1 MKTIKIKSLHIQNF
15 GNIKD
20 LSINFGRK
28 TLISGRNEAGKTT
41 INDAYSWLMTN
52 KLSNGSQ
59 ADGIRPHDRSG
70 IEDDNAVISVSAVI
84 EIDGAEKEFL
94 KEQRKEFTQK
104 TGKFKGNNNL
114 YFINGVPK
122 KEKEYKAY
130 VEEKILEPDNLELCT
145 NASVLLNM
153 DTKKRRAVIFDMVPD
168 ITDADVAATDV
179 RFANI
184 PPKLDDCT
192 LDELIQSVR
201 YQINGRGR
209 GDKGLKG
216 RQDELPA
223 RIDEAQRKVCDTA
236 EYSLA
241 ISGLKKEIADLDEQE
256 KSLDDVMAAY
266 DQKSKDILDLKFEQ
280 SEVVRKAN
288 EGLVH
293 QRKTLD
299 CEIFSLNQ
307 DMKSAENSLRM
318 AEMDLRHAKMGVER
332 HTAEVKKAQEDW
344 KKCSEKEFEDSQL
357 KAIQNEEFDKGS
369 LICPTCGQHFPPEQ
383 EIRIRTDFEKR
394 KAERIR
400 IAEAEKVAF
409 EDYKDKELTHITESG
424 NKAAADLK
432 ESKKAKEKAER
443 KIAEL
448 KKKITSLA
456 MKIQQKQAE
465 LSELPESVD
474 LSGNAEYQKITG
486 DIEKA
491 ESALHKIENGSE
503 QRREINRIKNE
514 KTAEIS
520 RLKTLIAES
529 EKAQERV
536 DELKEE
542 KRNVGQLLADCQQEL
557 DLLRDFQKAKCDM
570 LSETVNKMFLFV
582 KWRLFKMNQDG
593 EGYQEVCE
601 PMIENEPYGRRLNH
615 GSRALA
621 ELDICNTFQNIYGV
635 NLPIFI
641 DDSESLSSDTIDKI
655 SSSFDKQMIFLK
667 VDGCDLKIEIL
678 E

>member
-1 MKTIKIKSLHIQNF
+1 MKDIKIKSLHIQNF
-15 GNIKD
+15 GSIKD
-20 LSINFGRK
+20 LSINFGKK
-28 TLISGRNEAGKTT
+28 TLISGRNEVGKTT

-52 KLSNGSQ
+52 KLANGSQ

-130 VEEKILEPDNLELCT
+130 VEEKILDPDNLELCT

-179 RFANI
+179 RFSNI

-241 ISGLKKEIADLDEQE
+241 ISGLKKEIVDLDEQE
-256 KSLDDVMAAY
+256 KSLDDVMTAY
-266 DQKSKDILDLKFEQ
+266 DQKSKDIMDLKFEQ

-288 EGLVH
+288 EGLVQ

-318 AEMDLRHAKMGVER
+318 AEMDLKHANMGIER

-357 KAIQNEEFDKGS
+357 KAIQNEEFDKDS

-383 EIRIRTDFEKR
+383 EIQIRTDFEKR

-409 EDYKDKELTHITESG
+409 EDYKNKELTRITESG

-432 ESKKAKEKAER
+432 EAKKAQAEAGEKLS
-443 KIAEL
+443 EL
-448 KKKITSLA
+448 KQKITLLA
-456 MKIQQKQAE
+456 IEIQQKQAE
-465 LSELPESVD
+465 HSKLPESVD
-474 LSGNAEYQKITG
+474 LSDNAEYQKITG

-491 ESALHKIENGSE
+491 ESALHKMENGSE
-503 QRREINRIKNE
+503 QRREISRIKNE

-570 LSETVNKMFLFV
+570 LTDKINSMFKFV
-582 KWRLFKMNQDG
+582 KWRLFKQNLTDDSF
-593 EGYQEVCE
+593 QEVCE

-621 ELDICNTFQNIYGV
+621 ELDICNTFQNV
-635 NLPIFI
+635 HDVSLPLFV
-641 DDSESLSSDTIDKI
+641 DDFDGITENTMEKI
-655 SSSFDKQMIFLK
+655 NQFDRQMIFLK
-667 VDGCDLKIEIL
+667 ATEGDLKIEIL

>member
-1 MKTIKIKSLHIQNF
+1 MKTVKIKSLHIQNF

-52 KLSNGSQ
+52 KLANGSQ

-145 NASVLLNM
+145 NASALLNM

-184 PPKLDDCT
+184 PTKLDDCT

-256 KSLDDVMAAY
+256 KSLDDVMTAY

-280 SEVVRKAN
+280 SEIMRKAN
-288 EGLVH
+288 EGLVR
-293 QRKTLD
+293 QRNGID
-299 CEIFSLNQ
+299 EEIFSLEQ
-307 DMKSAENSLRM
+307 QKKSAERSLKSAQSDLEDFISNVKINSEKL
-318 AEMDLRHAKMGVER
+318 
-332 HTAEVKKAQEDW
+332 KKAQTDW
-344 KKCSEKEFEDSQL
+344 DIYYGKEYPEENL
-357 KAIQNEEFDKGS
+357 ERIKVEEFDENETVCRYCKQT
-369 LICPTCGQHFPPEQ
+369 LPIEQ
-383 EIRIRTDFEKR
+383 VEKKRSDFEKN
-394 KAERIR
+394 KAERI
-400 IAEAEKVAF
+400 AEEESKRKAFNEEKNKRLAE
-409 EDYKDKELTHITESG
+409 ITESG

-432 ESKKAKEKAER
+432 EAKKAQSEAGQKISELKQ
-443 KIAEL
+443 KIA
-448 KKKITSLA
+448 SLA
-456 MKIQQKQAE
+456 MEIQQKQTE
-465 LSELPESVD
+465 LSKLPESVD
-474 LSGNAEYQKITG
+474 LSGNAEYQKITAE
-486 DIEKA
+486 IEQA
-491 ESALHKIENGSE
+491 EAALHKMENGSE
-503 QRREINRIKNE
+503 QRREISRIKNE

-557 DLLRDFQKAKCDM
+557 DLLKDFQKAKCNM
-570 LSETVNKMFLFV
+570 LSEAVNKMFVFV

-621 ELDICNTFQNIYGV
+621 ELDICNTFQNV
-635 NLPIFI
+635 HDVSLPLFV
-641 DDSESLSSDTIDKI
+641 DDFDGITENTMEKI
-655 SSSFDKQMIFLK
+655 NQFDRQMIFLK
-667 VDGCDLKIEIL
+667 ASEGDLKVEIL
-678 E
+678 D

>member
-28 TLISGRNEAGKTT
+28 TLIIGRNEAGKTT

-52 KLSNGSQ
+52 KLANGSQ

-280 SEVVRKAN
+280 SEIMRKAN
-288 EGLVH
+288 EGLVQ
-293 QRKTLD
+293 QRKELD
-299 CEIFSLNQ
+299 GEIFSLEQ
-307 DMKSAENSLRM
+307 DKKSAENDLRT
-318 AEMDLRHAKMGVER
+318 AEMDLKHANMGIER
-332 HTAEVKKAQEDW
+332 HTAEVKQAQTDW
-344 KKCSEKEFEDSQL
+344 KTYYEREYPEENL
-357 KAIQNEEFDKGS
+357 ERIKAEQFDENS
-369 LICPTCGQHFPPEQ
+369 LVCPTCGQDLPEEQ
-383 EIRIRTDFEKR
+383 AEKIRDDFEQKKAKR
-394 KAERIR
+394 IKDEEGIKTAFY
-400 IAEAEKVAF
+400 EA
-409 EDYKDKELTHITESG
+409 KDKKLTEITESG

-474 LSGNAEYQKITG
+474 LSDNAEYQKITAE
-486 DIEKA
+486 IEQA
-491 ESALHKIENGSE
+491 EAALHKMENGSE
-503 QRREINRIKNE
+503 QRREISRIKNE

-557 DLLRDFQKAKCDM
+557 DLLKDFQKAKCNM
-570 LSETVNKMFLFV
+570 LSEAVNKMFVFV

-621 ELDICNTFQNIYGV
+621 ELDICNTFQNV
-635 NLPIFI
+635 HDVSLPLFV
-641 DDSESLSSDTIDKI
+641 DDFDGITENTMEKI
-655 SSSFDKQMIFLK
+655 NQFDRQMIFLK
-667 VDGCDLKIEIL
+667 ATEGDLKVEIL
-678 E
+678 D

>member
-1 MKTIKIKSLHIQNF
+1 MKTVKIKSLHIQNF

-52 KLSNGSQ
+52 KLANGSQ

-145 NASVLLNM
+145 NAPVLLNM

-168 ITDADVAATDV
+168 ITDADVAASDV

-266 DQKSKDILDLKFEQ
+266 DQKSKDIMDLRFEQ
-280 SEVVRKAN
+280 SDIVSKAN
-288 EGLVH
+288 EGLVQ
-293 QRKTLD
+293 QRKALD
-299 CEIFSLNQ
+299 NEIFSLEQ
-307 DMKSAENSLRM
+307 DKKSAENSLKM
-318 AEMDLRHAKMGVER
+318 AEMDLKHANMGVER
-332 HTAEVKKAQEDW
+332 HTAEVRKAKGDW
-344 KKCSEKEFEDSQL
+344 ETYSEREYPEENLEKI
-357 KAIQNEEFDKGS
+357 KAEQFDESS
-369 LICPTCGQHFPPEQ
+369 LICPTCGQDLPVEQ
-383 EIRIRTDFEKR
+383 AEKIRSEFERKKAIRIKTE
-394 KAERIR
+394 
-400 IAEAEKVAF
+400 
-409 EDYKDKELTHITESG
+409 EDVREQFYQQKDKKLTEITESG
-424 NKAAADLK
+424 NKAATDLK
-432 ESKKAKEKAER
+432 EAKKAKEEAEQ
-443 KIAEL
+443 KISEL
-448 KKKITSLA
+448 KQKITSFA
-456 MKIQQKQAE
+456 MEIQQKQTE
-465 LSELPESVD
+465 LSKLPESVD
-474 LSGNAEYQKITG
+474 LSDNAEYQSISMKVILA
-486 DIEKA
+486 EKA
-491 ESALHKIENGSE
+491 LNEMNNGSE
-503 QRREINRIKNE
+503 QRREINRARAE

-520 RLKTLIAES
+520 KLQTLIIES
-529 EKAQERV
+529 EKAQDRV

-542 KRNVGQLLADCQQEL
+542 QRNVSQLLADCQQEL
-557 DLLRDFQKAKCDM
+557 DLLRDFQKAKCNM
-570 LSETVNKMFLFV
+570 LSESVNKMFVFV

-621 ELDICNTFQNIYGV
+621 ELDICNTFQNV
-635 NLPIFI
+635 HNVSLPLFV
-641 DDSESLSSDTIDKI
+641 DDFDGITENTMEKIKTIR
-655 SSSFDKQMIFLK
+655 
-667 VDGCDLKIEIL
+667 
-678 E
+678 

>member
-1 MKTIKIKSLHIQNF
+1 MKDVKIKSLHIQNF
-15 GNIKD
+15 GSIKD
-20 LSINFGRK
+20 LSIAFGRK
-28 TLISGRNEAGKTT
+28 TLISGRNESGKTT

-52 KLSNGSQ
+52 KLANGSQ
-59 ADGIRPHDRSG
+59 ADGIRPHDRNG

-84 EIDGAEKEFL
+84 EIDGSEKEFL

-104 TGKFKGNNNL
+104 AGKFKGNNNL

-122 KEKEYKAY
+122 KEKEYKEY

-145 NASVLLNM
+145 NAYVLLNM
-153 DTKKRRAVIFDMVPD
+153 DTKKRRSVIFDIVPD
-168 ITDADVAATDV
+168 ITDVDVAATDV

-184 PPKLDDCT
+184 PTKLDDCT

-241 ISGLKKEIADLDEQE
+241 ISGLQKEITVLDEQE
-256 KSLDDVMAAY
+256 KSLDDVIAAY

-288 EGLVH
+288 EGLVK
-293 QRKTLD
+293 QRKELD
-299 CEIFSLNQ
+299 NAIFSLGQEKKN
-307 DMKSAENSLRM
+307 AENDLRM
-318 AEMDLRHAKMGVER
+318 AEMDLKHADMGVEW

-344 KKCSEKEFEDSQL
+344 KTYSECEYPEENLEKI
-357 KAIQNEEFDKGS
+357 KAEQFDESS
-369 LICPTCGQHFPPEQ
+369 LVCPTCGQDLPVEQ
-383 EIRIRTDFEKR
+383 
-394 KAERIR
+394 
-400 IAEAEKVAF
+400 AEKIRSEF
-409 EDYKDKELTHITESG
+409 ERKKAVRIKIEEDVREQFYQQKDKKLTEITESG

-432 ESKKAKEKAER
+432 EAKTAKAEAER

-448 KKKITSLA
+448 KQKITSLT
-456 MKIQQKQAE
+456 MEIQQKQTE
-465 LSELPESVD
+465 LSKLPESVN
-474 LSGNAEYQKITG
+474 LSDNGEYQKITVE
-486 DIEKA
+486 IAQVEA
-491 ESALHKIENGSE
+491 ALREMNNGSE
-503 QRREINRIKNE
+503 QCREINRIKSE

-520 RLKTLIAES
+520 RLQTLITES
-529 EKAQERV
+529 QKAQDRV

-542 KRNVGQLLADCQQEL
+542 QKNIAQLLADCQQEL
-557 DLLRDFQKAKCDM
+557 DLLKDFQKAKCDM
-570 LSETVNKMFLFV
+570 LSEAVNKMFVFV
-582 KWRLFKMNQDG
+582 KWRLFKINQDG

-621 ELDICNTFQNIYGV
+621 ELDICNTFQNTYGV
-635 NLPIFI
+635 SLPLFV
-641 DDSESLSSDTIDKI
+641 DDFDGITENTMEKI
-655 SSSFDKQMIFLK
+655 NQFDRQMIFLK
-667 VDGCDLKIEIL
+667 ATEGDLKVEIL

>member
-1 MKTIKIKSLHIQNF
+1 MKIVKIKSLHIQNF

-28 TLISGRNEAGKTT
+28 TLISGRNEVGKTT

-52 KLSNGSQ
+52 KLANGSQ
-59 ADGIRPHDRSG
+59 ADGIRPHDRIG

-122 KEKEYKAY
+122 KEKEYKVY

-153 DTKKRRAVIFDMVPD
+153 DTKKRRPVIFDMVPD
-168 ITDADVAATDV
+168 ITDADVAATDM

-256 KSLDDVMAAY
+256 KSLDDVMTAY

-288 EGLVH
+288 EGLVQ

-409 EDYKDKELTHITESG
+409 EDYKDKELTRITESG

-432 ESKKAKEKAER
+432 ESKKAQAEAER
-443 KIAEL
+443 KTTEL
-448 KKKITSLA
+448 KQKITSLA
-456 MKIQQKQAE
+456 MEIQQKQTE
-465 LSELPESVD
+465 LSKLPESVD
-474 LSGNAEYQKITG
+474 LSDNAEYQKITG

-491 ESALHKIENGSE
+491 ESTLHKMENGSE
-503 QRREINRIKNE
+503 QRREISRIKNE

-542 KRNVGQLLADCQQEL
+542 KRNVRQLLADCQREL
-557 DLLRDFQKAKCDM
+557 DLLKDFQKAKCNM
-570 LSETVNKMFLFV
+570 LSEAVNKMFVFV

-621 ELDICNTFQNIYGV
+621 ELDICNTFQNIHGIS
-635 NLPIFI
+635 LPLFV
-641 DDSESLSSDTIDKI
+641 DDFDGITENTMEKI
-655 SSSFDKQMIFLK
+655 NQFDRQMIFLK
-667 VDGCDLKIEIL
+667 ATESDLKIEIL

>member
-1 MKTIKIKSLHIQNF
+1 MKDIKIKSLHIQNF
-15 GNIKD
+15 GSIKD
-20 LSINFGRK
+20 LSINFGEK
-28 TLISGRNEAGKTT
+28 TLISGRNEVGKTT

-52 KLSNGSQ
+52 KLANGSQ
-59 ADGIRPHDRSG
+59 VDGIRPHDRSG

-84 EIDGAEKEFL
+84 EIDGAEKKFL

-153 DTKKRRAVIFDMVPD
+153 DTKKRRSVIFDMVPD

-184 PPKLDDCT
+184 PTKLDDCT

-216 RQDELPA
+216 RQDEFPA

-256 KSLDDVMAAY
+256 KSLDDVMTAY
-266 DQKSKDILDLKFEQ
+266 DQKSKDIMDLKFEQ

-288 EGLVH
+288 EGLVQ

-318 AEMDLRHAKMGVER
+318 AEMDLKHANMGIER

-357 KAIQNEEFDKGS
+357 KAIQNEEFDKDS
-369 LICPTCGQHFPPEQ
+369 LICPTCGRHFPPEQ
-383 EIRIRTDFEKR
+383 EIQIRTDFEKR

-409 EDYKDKELTHITESG
+409 EDYKDKELTRITESG

-432 ESKKAKEKAER
+432 EAKKAQAEAGEKLS
-443 KIAEL
+443 EL
-448 KKKITSLA
+448 KQKITLLD
-456 MKIQQKQAE
+456 MEIQQKQSE
-465 LSELPESVD
+465 LSKLPESVD
-474 LSGNAEYQKITG
+474 LSDNAEYQKIT
-486 DIEKA
+486 A
-491 ESALHKIENGSE
+491 EIAHAEEALKQMNNGAE
-503 QRREINRIKNE
+503 QRREINHAKVE
-514 KTAEIS
+514 KAAEIS
-520 RLKTLIAES
+520 RLQTLIAES
-529 EKAQERV
+529 EKTQERV

-542 KRNVGQLLADCQQEL
+542 QRNVGQLLADCQQEL

-570 LSETVNKMFLFV
+570 LSEAVNKMFFFV

>member
-1 MKTIKIKSLHIQNF
+1 MRSVKIKSIHIQNF

-28 TLISGRNEAGKTT
+28 TLISGRNESGKTT
-41 INDAYSWLMTN
+41 INDAYSWLMIN
-52 KLSNGSQ
+52 KLANGSQ
-59 ADGIRPHDRSG
+59 ADGIRPHDRNG

-84 EIDGAEKEFL
+84 EIDGSEKEFL

-145 NASVLLNM
+145 NATVLLNM

-168 ITDADVAATDV
+168 VTDVDVATTDA

-184 PPKLDDCT
+184 TEKLDGCT

-223 RIDEAQRKVCDTA
+223 RIDEAKRNVCDTA

-241 ISGLKKEIADLDEQE
+241 ISELQKEISALDEQE

-266 DQKSKDILDLKFEQ
+266 DQKSNDILDLKFEQ
-280 SEVVRKAN
+280 SDIVRKAN
-288 EGLVH
+288 EGLVN
-293 QRKTLD
+293 QKKR
-299 CEIFSLNQ
+299 LNE
-307 DMKSAENSLRM
+307 DMFLLEQEKKNTENDLRM
-318 AEMDLRHAKMGVER
+318 AEMDLKHANIEIRQYESDLQKWG
-332 HTAEVKKAQEDW
+332 KAYDDW
-344 KKCSEKEFEDSQL
+344 KEEAFDETELEEIRSET
-357 KAIQNEEFDKGS
+357 FDENS
-369 LICPTCGQHFPPEQ
+369 AICPVCHREYPPEMKEDKVRSWEQ
-383 EIRIRTDFEKR
+383 DKNTRIAEQEKKKKDFSIRHEERYEEIRIGGVESEKHR
-394 KAERIR
+394 SQAEKKAEDI
-400 IAEAEKVAF
+400 
-409 EDYKDKELTHITESG
+409 
-424 NKAAADLK
+424 NK
-432 ESKKAKEKAER
+432 
-443 KIAEL
+443 KIFEL
-448 KKKITSLA
+448 KQKITSLA
-456 MKIQQKQAE
+456 MEIQKKHTE

-474 LSGNAEYQKITG
+474 MYYNTEYQKIT
-486 DIEKA
+486 A
-491 ESALHKIENGSE
+491 EITRAEVALHETNNGSE
-503 QRREINRIKNE
+503 RRREINRIKHE
-514 KTAEIS
+514 KTAGIS
-520 RLKTLIAES
+520 ELQTLISES
-529 EKAQERV
+529 EKAQGRV

-542 KRNVGQLLADCQQEL
+542 QRNVGQLLADCQQEL

-570 LSETVNKMFLFV
+570 LTDKINSMFKFV
-582 KWRLFKMNQDG
+582 KWRLFKQNLTDDNF
-593 EGYQEVCE
+593 QEVCE
-601 PMIENEPYGRRLNH
+601 PMIDNEPYGRRLNH

-621 ELDICNTFQNIYGV
+621 ELDICNTFQNIH
-635 NLPIFI
+635 NISLPLFV
-641 DDSESLSSDTIDKI
+641 DDFDGITENTMEKI
-655 SSSFDKQMIFLK
+655 NQFDKQMIFLK
-667 VDGCDLKIEIL
+667 ATEGDLKVEIL

>member
-1 MKTIKIKSLHIQNF
+1 MKTVKIKSLHIQNF

-52 KLSNGSQ
+52 KLANGSQ

-145 NASVLLNM
+145 NAPVLLNM

-266 DQKSKDILDLKFEQ
+266 DQKSKDIMDLRFEQ
-280 SEVVRKAN
+280 SDIVSKAN
-288 EGLVH
+288 EGLVQ
-293 QRKTLD
+293 QRKALD
-299 CEIFSLNQ
+299 NEIFSLEQ
-307 DMKSAENSLRM
+307 DKKSAENSLKM
-318 AEMDLRHAKMGVER
+318 AEMDLKHANMGVER
-332 HTAEVKKAQEDW
+332 HTAEVRKAKGDW
-344 KKCSEKEFEDSQL
+344 ETYSEREYPEENLEKI
-357 KAIQNEEFDKGS
+357 KAEQFDESS
-369 LICPTCGQHFPPEQ
+369 LICPTCGQDLPVEQ
-383 EIRIRTDFEKR
+383 AEKIRSEFERKKAIRIKTE
-394 KAERIR
+394 
-400 IAEAEKVAF
+400 
-409 EDYKDKELTHITESG
+409 EDVREQFYQQKDKKLTEITESG

-432 ESKKAKEKAER
+432 EAKKAQVEAEK
-443 KIAEL
+443 KILEI
-448 KKKITSLA
+448 KKKMFNLVLEIED
-456 MKIQQKQAE
+456 KKDE
-465 LSELPESVD
+465 LSKLPESVD
-474 LSGNAEYQKITG
+474 LSDNAEYQSISMKVILA
-486 DIEKA
+486 EKA
-491 ESALHKIENGSE
+491 LNEMNNGSE
-503 QRREINRIKNE
+503 QRREINRARAE

-520 RLKTLIAES
+520 KLQTLIIES
-529 EKAQERV
+529 EKAQDRV

-542 KRNVGQLLADCQQEL
+542 QRNVSQLLADCQQEL
-557 DLLRDFQKAKCDM
+557 DLLRDFQKAKCNM
-570 LSETVNKMFLFV
+570 LSESVNKMFVFV

-621 ELDICNTFQNIYGV
+621 ELDICNTFQNV
-635 NLPIFI
+635 HNVSLPLFV
-641 DDSESLSSDTIDKI
+641 DDFDGITENTMEKI
-655 SSSFDKQMIFLK
+655 NRFDRQMIFLK
-667 VDGCDLKIEIL
+667 ATEGDLKTEIL

>member
-1 MKTIKIKSLHIQNF
+1 MKTVKIKSLHIQNF

-52 KLSNGSQ
+52 KLANGSQ

-145 NASVLLNM
+145 NAPVLLNM

-280 SEVVRKAN
+280 SEIARKAN
-288 EGLVH
+288 EGLVQ
-293 QRKTLD
+293 QRKSLD
-299 CEIFSLNQ
+299 NEIFSLEQ
-307 DMKSAENSLRM
+307 DKKSAENDLRM
-318 AEMDLRHAKMGVER
+318 AEMDLKHVNIEIGQHE
-332 HTAEVKKAQEDW
+332 TDLKKWQKAYDDW
-344 KKCSEKEFEDSQL
+344 KEETFDETELEKIRSET
-357 KAIQNEEFDKGS
+357 FDENS
-369 LICPTCGQHFPPEQ
+369 TICPVCHREYPQEMKEDKVRSWEQ
-383 EIRIRTDFEKR
+383 NKNTRIAEQEKKKKDFSIRHEERYEEIRIGGVESEKHR
-394 KAERIR
+394 SQVEKKAEDI
-400 IAEAEKVAF
+400 
-409 EDYKDKELTHITESG
+409 
-424 NKAAADLK
+424 NK
-432 ESKKAKEKAER
+432 
-443 KIAEL
+443 KISEL
-448 KKKITSLA
+448 KQKITSLA
-456 MKIQQKQAE
+456 MEIQQKNTG
-465 LSELPESVD
+465 LSKLPESVD
-474 LSGNAEYQKITG
+474 LSDNAEYQKIATE
-486 DIEKA
+486 IEQA
-491 ESALHKIENGSE
+491 EAALHEMENGSDR
-503 QRREINRIKNE
+503 RREINRIKTE
-514 KTAEIS
+514 KTSEIS
-520 RLKTLIAES
+520 KLQTLIIES
-529 EKAQERV
+529 EKAQDRV

-542 KRNVGQLLADCQQEL
+542 QRNVYQLLADCQQEL

-570 LSETVNKMFLFV
+570 LTDKINSMFKFV
-582 KWRLFKMNQDG
+582 KWRLFKQNLTDDNF
-593 EGYQEVCE
+593 QEVCD

-621 ELDICNTFQNIYGV
+621 ELDICNTFQSVHDV
-635 NLPIFI
+635 NLPVFI

-655 SSSFDKQMIFLK
+655 SSSFDKQMILLK
-667 VDGCDLKIEIL
+667 VDDCDLKIEIL

>member
-1 MKTIKIKSLHIQNF
+1 MRNVKIKSLHIQNF
-15 GNIKD
+15 GSIKD
-20 LSINFGRK
+20 LSITFGIK
-28 TLISGRNEAGKTT
+28 TLISGRNESGKTT

-52 KLSNGSQ
+52 KLANGGQ
-59 ADGIRPHDRSG
+59 ADGIRPHDKSG

-84 EIDGAEKEFL
+84 EIDGSEKEFL

-130 VEEKILEPDNLELCT
+130 VEEKILELDNLELCT

-201 YQINGRGR
+201 YQISGRGR

-256 KSLDDVMAAY
+256 KSLDDVMNAY
-266 DQKSKDILDLKFEQ
+266 DKKSKDILGLKFEQ
-280 SEVVRKAN
+280 SEIVRKAN
-288 EGLVH
+288 EGLVQ
-293 QRKTLD
+293 QRKALD
-299 CEIFSLNQ
+299 NEIFSLEQ
-307 DMKSAENSLRM
+307 DKKSAENDLRV
-318 AEMDLRHAKMGVER
+318 AEMDLKHANMGIER
-332 HTAEVKKAQEDW
+332 HTAEVKQAQTDW
-344 KKCSEKEFEDSQL
+344 KTYYEREYPEENL
-357 KAIQNEEFDKGS
+357 ERIKAEQFDENS
-369 LICPTCGQHFPPEQ
+369 LVCPTCGQDLPEEQ
-383 EIRIRTDFEKR
+383 AKKIRADFEQKKAKR
-394 KAERIR
+394 IKDEEGVKTAFY
-400 IAEAEKVAF
+400 EA
-409 EDYKDKELTHITESG
+409 KDKKLTEITESG

-432 ESKKAKEKAER
+432 EAKKAQEEAKL
-443 KIAEL
+443 KIHEL
-448 KKKITSLA
+448 KHEIASLA
-456 MKIQQKQAE
+456 MEIQQKQAE
-465 LSELPESVD
+465 LSKLPESVD
-474 LSGNAEYQKITG
+474 LSDNAEYQKIT
-486 DIEKA
+486 A
-491 ESALHKIENGSE
+491 EISRAEEALKQMNNGSE
-503 QRREINRIKNE
+503 RRREINLIKNE

-520 RLKTLIAES
+520 KLKTLIVES

-536 DELKEE
+536 NELKEE
-542 KRNVGQLLADCQQEL
+542 QKNVGQLLADCQQEL
-557 DLLRDFQKAKCDM
+557 DLLKDFQKAKCNM
-570 LSETVNKMFLFV
+570 LSEAVNKMFAFV

-621 ELDICNTFQNIYGV
+621 ELDICNTFQNV
-635 NLPIFI
+635 HNVSLPLFV
-641 DDSESLSSDTIDKI
+641 DDFDGITENTMEKI
-655 SSSFDKQMIFLK
+655 NQFGRQMIFLK
-667 VDGCDLKIEIL
+667 ATEGNLKVEIL

>member
-1 MKTIKIKSLHIQNF
+1 MKTVKIKSLHIQNF

-52 KLSNGSQ
+52 KLANGSQ

-145 NASVLLNM
+145 NAPVLLNM

-266 DQKSKDILDLKFEQ
+266 DQKSKDIMDLRFEQ
-280 SEVVRKAN
+280 SDIVSKAN
-288 EGLVH
+288 EGLVQ
-293 QRKTLD
+293 QRKALD
-299 CEIFSLNQ
+299 NEIFSLEQ
-307 DMKSAENSLRM
+307 DKKSAENSLKM
-318 AEMDLRHAKMGVER
+318 AEMDLKHANMGVER
-332 HTAEVKKAQEDW
+332 NTAEVRKAKGDW
-344 KKCSEKEFEDSQL
+344 ETYSEREYPEENLEKI
-357 KAIQNEEFDKGS
+357 KAEQFDESS
-369 LICPTCGQHFPPEQ
+369 LICPTCGQDLPVEQ
-383 EIRIRTDFEKR
+383 AEKIRSEFERKKAIRIKTE
-394 KAERIR
+394 
-400 IAEAEKVAF
+400 
-409 EDYKDKELTHITESG
+409 EDVREQFYQQKDKKLTEITESG

-432 ESKKAKEKAER
+432 EAKKAQVEAEK
-443 KIAEL
+443 KILEI
-448 KKKITSLA
+448 KKKMFNLVLEIED
-456 MKIQQKQAE
+456 KKDE
-465 LSELPESVD
+465 LSKLPESVD
-474 LSGNAEYQKITG
+474 LSDNAEYQSISMKVILA
-486 DIEKA
+486 EKA
-491 ESALHKIENGSE
+491 LNEMNNGSE
-503 QRREINRIKNE
+503 QRREINRARAE

-520 RLKTLIAES
+520 KLQTLIIES
-529 EKAQERV
+529 EKAQDRV

-542 KRNVGQLLADCQQEL
+542 QRNVGQLLADCQQEL

-570 LSETVNKMFLFV
+570 LTDKINSMFKFV
-582 KWRLFKMNQDG
+582 KWRLFKQNLTDDNF
-593 EGYQEVCE
+593 QEVCD

-621 ELDICNTFQNIYGV
+621 ELDICNTFQSVHDV
-635 NLPIFI
+635 NLPVFI

-655 SSSFDKQMIFLK
+655 SSSFDKQMILLK
-667 VDGCDLKIEIL
+667 VDYCDLKIEIL

>member
-1 MKTIKIKSLHIQNF
+1 MKTVKIKSLHIQNF

-52 KLSNGSQ
+52 KLANGSQ

-145 NASVLLNM
+145 NAPVLLNM

-256 KSLDDVMAAY
+256 KSLDDVMTAY
-266 DQKSKDILDLKFEQ
+266 DQKSKDIMDLKFEQ
-280 SEVVRKAN
+280 SEIVRKAN
-288 EGLVH
+288 EGLVQ
-293 QRKTLD
+293 QRNALNN
-299 CEIFSLNQ
+299 EIFSLEQ
-307 DMKSAENSLRM
+307 DKKSFENDLRM
-318 AEMDLRHAKMGVER
+318 AEMDLKHANIEIRQHEADLQKW
-332 HTAEVKKAQEDW
+332 KKAYDDW
-344 KKCSEKEFEDSQL
+344 K
-357 KAIQNEEFDKGS
+357 EETFDETELEEIRLETFDENS
-369 LICPTCGQHFPPEQ
+369 TICPVCHREYPQEMKEDKVRSWEQ
-383 EIRIRTDFEKR
+383 NKNTRIAEQEKKKKDFSIRHEERYEEIRIGGVESEKHR
-394 KAERIR
+394 SQVEKKAEDI
-400 IAEAEKVAF
+400 
-409 EDYKDKELTHITESG
+409 
-424 NKAAADLK
+424 NK
-432 ESKKAKEKAER
+432 
-443 KIAEL
+443 KISEL
-448 KKKITSLA
+448 KQKITSLA
-456 MKIQQKQAE
+456 MEIQQKHTG
-465 LSELPESVD
+465 LSKLPESVD
-474 LSGNAEYQKITG
+474 LSDNAEYQSISMKI
-486 DIEKA
+486 ILAEKA
-491 ESALHKIENGSE
+491 LNEMNNGSE
-503 QRREINRIKNE
+503 QRREINRARAE
-514 KTAEIS
+514 KTEEIS
-520 RLKTLIAES
+520 KLQTLIIES
-529 EKAQERV
+529 EKAQDRV

-542 KRNVGQLLADCQQEL
+542 QRNVSQLLADCQQEL

-570 LSETVNKMFLFV
+570 LTDKVNSMFEFV
-582 KWRLFKMNQDG
+582 KWRLFKQNLTDDNF
-593 EGYQEVCE
+593 QEVCD

-621 ELDICNTFQNIYGV
+621 ELDICNTFQNVYGV
-635 NLPIFI
+635 SLPLFV
-641 DDSESLSSDTIDKI
+641 DDFDGITENTMEKI
-655 SSSFDKQMIFLK
+655 NQFDRQMIFLK
-667 VDGCDLKIEIL
+667 ATEGDLKVEIL
-678 E
+678 S

>member
-1 MKTIKIKSLHIQNF
+1 MKTVKIKSLHIQNF

-52 KLSNGSQ
+52 KLANGSQ

-145 NASVLLNM
+145 NASALLNM

-184 PPKLDDCT
+184 PTKLDDCT

-256 KSLDDVMAAY
+256 RSLDDVMTAY
-266 DQKSKDILDLKFEQ
+266 DQKSKDIMDLKFEQ
-280 SEVVRKAN
+280 SEIMRKAN
-288 EGLVH
+288 EGLVQ
-293 QRKTLD
+293 QRKALD
-299 CEIFSLNQ
+299 GEIFSLEQ
-307 DMKSAENSLRM
+307 DKKSDERNMKSAQSDLEDFISNVKINSEKL
-318 AEMDLRHAKMGVER
+318 
-332 HTAEVKKAQEDW
+332 KKAQTDW
-344 KKCSEKEFEDSQL
+344 DIYYGKEYPEENL
-357 KAIQNEEFDKGS
+357 ERIKVEEFDENETVCRYCKQT
-369 LICPTCGQHFPPEQ
+369 LPIEQ
-383 EIRIRTDFEKR
+383 VEKKRSDFEKN
-394 KAERIR
+394 KAERI
-400 IAEAEKVAF
+400 AEEESKRKAFNEEKNKRLAE
-409 EDYKDKELTHITESG
+409 ITESG

-432 ESKKAKEKAER
+432 EAKKAQSEAGQKISELKQ
-443 KIAEL
+443 KIA
-448 KKKITSLA
+448 SLA
-456 MKIQQKQAE
+456 MEIQQKQTE
-465 LSELPESVD
+465 LSKLPESVD
-474 LSGNAEYQKITG
+474 LSGNAEYQKITAE
-486 DIEKA
+486 IEQA
-491 ESALHKIENGSE
+491 EAALHKMENGSE
-503 QRREINRIKNE
+503 QRREISRIKNE

-542 KRNVGQLLADCQQEL
+542 KRNVGQLLANCQQEL
-557 DLLRDFQKAKCDM
+557 DLLKDFQKAKCNM
-570 LSETVNKMFLFV
+570 LSEAVNKMFVFV

-621 ELDICNTFQNIYGV
+621 ELDICNTFQNV
-635 NLPIFI
+635 HDVSLPLFV
-641 DDSESLSSDTIDKI
+641 DDFDGITENTMEKI
-655 SSSFDKQMIFLK
+655 NQFDRQMIFLK
-667 VDGCDLKIEIL
+667 ASEGDLKVEIL
-678 E
+678 D

>member
-1 MKTIKIKSLHIQNF
+1 MKTVKIKSLHIQNF

-52 KLSNGSQ
+52 KLANGSQ

-70 IEDDNAVISVSAVI
+70 IEDDNPVISVSAII

-130 VEEKILEPDNLELCT
+130 VEEKILEPDNLEICT

-256 KSLDDVMAAY
+256 KSLDDVMTAY
-266 DQKSKDILDLKFEQ
+266 DQKSKDIMDLKFEQ
-280 SEVVRKAN
+280 SEIVRKAN
-288 EGLVH
+288 EGLVQ
-293 QRKTLD
+293 QRNALNN
-299 CEIFSLNQ
+299 EIFSLEQ
-307 DMKSAENSLRM
+307 DKKSFENDLRM
-318 AEMDLRHAKMGVER
+318 AEMDLKHANIEIRQHEADLQKW
-332 HTAEVKKAQEDW
+332 KKAYDDW
-344 KKCSEKEFEDSQL
+344 K
-357 KAIQNEEFDKGS
+357 EETFDETELEEIRLETFDENS
-369 LICPTCGQHFPPEQ
+369 TICPVCHREYPSEMKEDKVRSWEQ
-383 EIRIRTDFEKR
+383 DKNTRIAEQEKKKKDFSIRHEERYEEIRIGGVESEKHR
-394 KAERIR
+394 SQVEKKAEDI
-400 IAEAEKVAF
+400 
-409 EDYKDKELTHITESG
+409 
-424 NKAAADLK
+424 NK
-432 ESKKAKEKAER
+432 
-443 KIAEL
+443 KISEL
-448 KKKITSLA
+448 KQKITSLA
-456 MKIQQKQAE
+456 MEIQKKQTE
-465 LSELPESVD
+465 LSKLPESVD
-474 LSGNAEYQKITG
+474 LSDNAEYQKITG

-570 LSETVNKMFLFV
+570 LTDKINSMFKFV
-582 KWRLFKMNQDG
+582 KWRLFKQNLTDDNF
-593 EGYQEVCE
+593 QEVCD

-621 ELDICNTFQNIYGV
+621 ELDICNTFQSVHDV
-635 NLPIFI
+635 NLPVFI

-655 SSSFDKQMIFLK
+655 SSSFDKQMILLK
-667 VDGCDLKIEIL
+667 VDDCDLKIEIL

>member
-1 MKTIKIKSLHIQNF
+1 MKTVKIKSLHIQNF

-52 KLSNGSQ
+52 KLANGSQ

-145 NASVLLNM
+145 NAPVLLNM

-266 DQKSKDILDLKFEQ
+266 DQKSKDIMDLRFEQ
-280 SEVVRKAN
+280 SDIVSKAN
-288 EGLVH
+288 EGLVQ
-293 QRKTLD
+293 QRKALD
-299 CEIFSLNQ
+299 NEIFSLEQ
-307 DMKSAENSLRM
+307 DKKSAENSLKM
-318 AEMDLRHAKMGVER
+318 AEMDLKHANMGVER
-332 HTAEVKKAQEDW
+332 HTAEVRKAKGDW
-344 KKCSEKEFEDSQL
+344 ETYSEREYPEENLEKI
-357 KAIQNEEFDKGS
+357 KAEQFDESS
-369 LICPTCGQHFPPEQ
+369 LICPTCGQDLPVEQ
-383 EIRIRTDFEKR
+383 AEKIRSEFERKKAIRIKTE
-394 KAERIR
+394 
-400 IAEAEKVAF
+400 
-409 EDYKDKELTHITESG
+409 EDVREQFYQQKDKKLTEITESG
-424 NKAAADLK
+424 NKAATDLK
-432 ESKKAKEKAER
+432 EAKKAKEEAEQ
-443 KIAEL
+443 KISEL
-448 KKKITSLA
+448 KQKITSFA
-456 MKIQQKQAE
+456 MEIQQKQTE
-465 LSELPESVD
+465 LSKLPESVD
-474 LSGNAEYQKITG
+474 LSDNAEYQSISMKVILA
-486 DIEKA
+486 EKA
-491 ESALHKIENGSE
+491 LNEMNNGSE
-503 QRREINRIKNE
+503 QRREINRARAE

-520 RLKTLIAES
+520 KLQTLIIES
-529 EKAQERV
+529 EKAQDRV

-542 KRNVGQLLADCQQEL
+542 QRNVSQLLADCQQEL
-557 DLLRDFQKAKCDM
+557 DLLRDFQKAKCNM
-570 LSETVNKMFLFV
+570 LSESVNKMFVFV

-621 ELDICNTFQNIYGV
+621 ELDICNTFQNV
-635 NLPIFI
+635 HNVSLPLFV
-641 DDSESLSSDTIDKI
+641 DDFDGITENTMEKI
-655 SSSFDKQMIFLK
+655 NRFDRQMIFLK
-667 VDGCDLKIEIL
+667 ATEGDLKTEIL

>member
-1 MKTIKIKSLHIQNF
+1 MKTVKIKSLHIQNF
-15 GNIKD
+15 GSIKD
-20 LSINFGRK
+20 LSINFGKK
-28 TLISGRNEAGKTT
+28 TLISGRNEVGKTT

-52 KLSNGSQ
+52 KLANGSQ
-59 ADGIRPHDRSG
+59 ADGIRPHDRNG
-70 IEDDNAVISVSAVI
+70 IEDDNAVISVSDVI
-84 EIDGAEKEFL
+84 EIDGSGKEFL

-130 VEEKILEPDNLELCT
+130 VEEKILEPDNLEICT

-153 DTKKRRAVIFDMVPD
+153 DTKKRREVIFDIVPD
-168 ITDADVAATDV
+168 ITDADVASTDV

-184 PPKLDDCT
+184 PKKLEDCT
-192 LDELIQSVR
+192 LDELIQSIR
-201 YQINGRGR
+201 YQINGRGH

-256 KSLDDVMAAY
+256 KSLDDLMAAY
-266 DQKSKDILDLKFEQ
+266 DQKSKNILDLKFEQ
-280 SEVVRKAN
+280 SEIVRKAN
-288 EGLVH
+288 EGLVQ
-293 QRKTLD
+293 QRKNID
-299 CEIFSLNQ
+299 SEIFSLEQ
-307 DMKSAENSLRM
+307 GKKSAENDLRM
-318 AEMDLRHAKMGVER
+318 AEMDLKHAKMGVER
-332 HTAEVKKAQEDW
+332 HTAEVKKAQEDYSRW
-344 KKCSEKEFEDSQL
+344 ISQ
-357 KAIQNEEFDKGS
+357 EFDDSEIALIESEVLNEDS
-369 LICPTCGQHFPPEQ
+369 LICPTCGQVFPKERA
-383 EIRIRTDFEKR
+383 EKIREDFEKN
-394 KAERIR
+394 KALRIEGVKSAGR
-400 IAEAEKVAF
+400 NYEEM
-409 EDYKDKELTHITESG
+409 KDREIQRVVESG
-424 NKAAADLK
+424 NKASAELE
-432 ESKKAKEKAER
+432 ESNKAKEEAEY

-448 KKKITSLA
+448 KQKITLLA
-456 MKIQQKQAE
+456 MEIQQKQAE
-465 LSELPESVD
+465 LSKLPESVD
-474 LSGNAEYQKITG
+474 LSDNAEYQKIT
-486 DIEKA
+486 A
-491 ESALHKIENGSE
+491 EIAQAEEALKQMNNGSE

-529 EKAQERV
+529 EKSEERV

-542 KRNVGQLLADCQQEL
+542 QQNVSQLLADCQQEL
-557 DLLRDFQKAKCDM
+557 DLLKDFQKAKCNM
-570 LSETVNKMFLFV
+570 LSEAVNKMFAFV

-621 ELDICNTFQNIYGV
+621 ELDICNTFQNV
-635 NLPIFI
+635 HDVSLPLFV
-641 DDSESLSSDTIDKI
+641 DDFDGITENTMEKI
-655 SSSFDKQMIFLK
+655 NQFDRQMIFLK
-667 VDGCDLKIEIL
+667 ATEGDLKIEIL

>member
-1 MKTIKIKSLHIQNF
+1 MKDIKIKSLHIQNF
-15 GNIKD
+15 GSIKD
-20 LSINFGRK
+20 LSINFGEK
-28 TLISGRNEAGKTT
+28 TLISGRNEVGKTT

-52 KLSNGSQ
+52 KLANGSQ

-122 KEKEYKAY
+122 KEKEYKVY

-168 ITDADVAATDV
+168 ITDADVAATDM

-256 KSLDDVMAAY
+256 KSLDDVMTAY

-288 EGLVH
+288 EGLVQ

-409 EDYKDKELTHITESG
+409 EDYKDKELTRITESG

-432 ESKKAKEKAER
+432 ESKKAQAEAER
-443 KIAEL
+443 KTTEL
-448 KKKITSLA
+448 KQKITSLA
-456 MKIQQKQAE
+456 MEIQGKQAE
-465 LSELPESVD
+465 LSKLPESVD

-491 ESALHKIENGSE
+491 ESTLHKMENGSE
-503 QRREINRIKNE
+503 QRREISRIKNE

-542 KRNVGQLLADCQQEL
+542 KRNVRQLLADCQREL
-557 DLLRDFQKAKCDM
+557 DLLKDFQKAKCNM
-570 LSETVNKMFLFV
+570 LSEAVNKMFVFV

-621 ELDICNTFQNIYGV
+621 ELDICNTFQNIHGIS
-635 NLPIFI
+635 LPLFV
-641 DDSESLSSDTIDKI
+641 DDFDGITENTMEKI
-655 SSSFDKQMIFLK
+655 NQFDRQMIFLK
-667 VDGCDLKIEIL
+667 ATESDLKIEIL

>member
-1 MKTIKIKSLHIQNF
+1 MRNVKIKSLHIQNF
-15 GNIKD
+15 GSIKD
-20 LSINFGRK
+20 LSITFGIK
-28 TLISGRNEAGKTT
+28 TLISGRNESGKTT

-52 KLSNGSQ
+52 KLANGGQ
-59 ADGIRPHDRSG
+59 ADGIRPHDKSG

-84 EIDGAEKEFL
+84 EIDGSEKEFL

-130 VEEKILEPDNLELCT
+130 VEEKILELDNLELCT

-256 KSLDDVMAAY
+256 KSLDDVMNAY
-266 DQKSKDILDLKFEQ
+266 DKKSKDILGLKFEQ
-280 SEVVRKAN
+280 SEIVRKAN
-288 EGLVH
+288 EGLVQ
-293 QRKTLD
+293 QRKALD
-299 CEIFSLNQ
+299 NEIFSLEQ
-307 DMKSAENSLRM
+307 DKKSAENDLRV
-318 AEMDLRHAKMGVER
+318 AEMDLKHANMGIER
-332 HTAEVKKAQEDW
+332 HTAEVKQAQTDW
-344 KKCSEKEFEDSQL
+344 KTYYEREYPEENL
-357 KAIQNEEFDKGS
+357 ERIKAEQFDENS
-369 LICPTCGQHFPPEQ
+369 LVCPTCGQDLPEEQ
-383 EIRIRTDFEKR
+383 AKKIRADFEQKKAKR
-394 KAERIR
+394 IKDEEGVKTAFY
-400 IAEAEKVAF
+400 EA
-409 EDYKDKELTHITESG
+409 KDKKLTEITESG

-432 ESKKAKEKAER
+432 EAKKAQEEAKL
-443 KIAEL
+443 KIHEL
-448 KKKITSLA
+448 KHEIASLA
-456 MKIQQKQAE
+456 MEIQQKQAE
-465 LSELPESVD
+465 LSKLPESVD
-474 LSGNAEYQKITG
+474 LSDNAEYQKIT
-486 DIEKA
+486 A
-491 ESALHKIENGSE
+491 EISRAEEALKQMNNGSE
-503 QRREINRIKNE
+503 RRREINLIKNE

-520 RLKTLIAES
+520 KLKTLIVES

-536 DELKEE
+536 NELKEE
-542 KRNVGQLLADCQQEL
+542 QKNVGQLLADCQQEL
-557 DLLRDFQKAKCDM
+557 DLLKDFQKAKCNM
-570 LSETVNKMFLFV
+570 LSEAVNKMFAFV

-621 ELDICNTFQNIYGV
+621 ELDICNTFQNV
-635 NLPIFI
+635 HNVSLPLFV
-641 DDSESLSSDTIDKI
+641 DDFDGITENTMEKI
-655 SSSFDKQMIFLK
+655 NQFGRQMIFLK
-667 VDGCDLKIEIL
+667 ATEGNLKVEIL